1 MGHRRRPSRAARAD
15 RKVVR
20 GLRVDGDAYR
30 DDGRARLLDRKGWIN
45 LPFWGREDARIS
57 VIIPVHNA
65 SAWLGDCLDA
75 LLGQDIPPDDFEV
88 IAVDNLSSD
97 DSMARAEGSVSGC
110 SRKSAPAPM

>member
-45 LPFWGREDARIS
+45 LPFWGREDAQDFRHRS
-57 VIIPVHNA
+57 RAQRVC
-65 SAWLGDCLDA
+65 LGWRSPDA
-75 LLGQDIPPDDFEV
+75 LLGQDMRRMI
-88 IAVDNLSSD
+88 S
-97 DSMARAEGSVSGC
+97 
-110 SRKSAPAPM
+110 K